1 MLGDYDR
8 FMTSTAERSVYQLEM
23 YEKSPCDV
31 PAGARVAFL
40 DDGNIVYAL
49 RVGAELKF
57 FPQRCKRSGQ

>member
-40 DDGNIVYAL
+40 DDGNIVYAA
-49 RVGAELKF
+49 RRRRAEV